1 MGDDGAEVGAV
12 GGLGARGGLDMVV
25 DTMLARA
32 RDSAELEAKIS
43 PSLSRSI
50 MSWSGGGACFLRL
63 SFILGALLL
72 SSSTLGFEQVDLE
85 ENRLSVEQSEG
96 CVIFLRKLVR

>member
-1 MGDDGAEVGAV
+1 
-12 GGLGARGGLDMVV
+12 
-25 DTMLARA
+25 
-32 RDSAELEAKIS
+32 
-43 PSLSRSI
+43 